1 MEFRM
6 HAGNRVERVG
16 VKSMRVCRIVVLVF
30 LAACVASC
38 GGNSTPV
45 GVTVT
50 PTTATVLLNTTQQ
63 FVDTVTGTSTSGVT
77 WFVCLP
83 ATSTGSGTKV
93 PPPIDCGMLTGFG
106 TVSSTGLYTAPS
118 TVPSPATFVV
128 AAESVV
134 NTTIYGIATVTIDSG
149 IRVSLYPTTA
159 TIGIGERY
167 LFTPTVTGTPNTA
180 LTWSVTSGTTTV
192 VGGNSTVGFI
202 CPNPDAPQPCPAG
215 TYVAPL
221 VSPGTVTITAT
232 SAADAS
238 QSGTASVTVTSGA
251 DPTLTS
257 ISPTMASEG
266 SVQQDVYLN
275 GTNFLSTSQV
285 LANGVAVPTIFI
297 SPTLLRATIPAAQLV
312 SPVACTPQAVPPQIP
327 ILVQRQNGDVSQF
340 KDLAIEPSRPAV
352 VASSPESTV
361 VSTANVGEILT
372 GGYFSPCTSAFFNA
386 QPAGYSLNGTTRVM
400 NMTIAAPGVP
410 GLYPIVVQNT
420 DVVPP
425 NPPISAV
432 NLAVEPVSFPSSPGA
447 GFGVGH
453 SPSAIAI
460 DPALNL
466 AVVANSADNTVSI
479 INLATNTQV
488 AGSPVAVGTDPTGVA
503 IDYELAAPLHHIAVV
518 VNSGDNSV
526 TAIDLVSLTTT
537 TLTLPNIAVPPA
549 VTPPPFA
556 IGINSLTHRALVA
569 LQSTNTAVVLDVA
582 TGSPTLVQT
591 IGGNLTTYGT
601 GVNPVVS
608 VDPRLNWAIVTP
620 GGSGSIN
627 IVDLGRD
634 AMLGDVARPPSVVAS
649 LSITSTVQGAG
660 VDAETHQVLLT
671 DPDNGNLLSYSMV
684 DNTVSSVPF
693 VLNGEPFSQLGFTSA
708 AINQLSN
715 VGIALN
721 ANGGTAVLVDMQN
734 NIVLQTVTGL
744 STPQAVAIDA
754 VSNQAYIVNQG
765 NNTVSILSLGTP
777 GQFRS
782 LQIVQSSP
790 SVAFV
795 ATPPAPLALTITGS
809 GFSAGT
815 PQVVLDNV
823 PLPSGDVTV
832 LSDRLLMATVPAS
845 MLTNPRR
852 YIVYVQSAGQW
863 SNVTELAILQ
873 AVPVGNTPVAVA
885 VDQVLDQ
892 AVVTNYADGTVSIIN
907 LLTGTPISPGSPVA
921 VGSNPEGVG
930 VLPRLGLAVVANN
943 GSNNAT
949 IIDERGV
956 DGVFN
961 APTTIPLCPSTCI
974 QATGV
979 GINADTAF
987 AAITN
992 PNTNAAPASSTVS
1005 FVSLPATGTAGTLG
1019 DSPPVDQ
1026 DPIAVAFDP
1035 TLDYAGV
1042 VTASQASS
1050 LDLLDAASISIIK
1063 AVTGFQLPTG
1073 IVFDPVNQ
1081 DFVLVDSVVNTVYI
1095 VDPTSFLST
1104 GVRVGINPT
1113 SLDYNFQ
1120 DSTLV
1125 TANASSNTLSV
1136 VSYVCPPIPGGPV
1149 ICAAPRA
1156 RDVLAVG
1163 GLLDPASVVVGPNS
1177 VAIDLRLNLA
1187 VLVDQSNNRILLV
1200 PLSH

>member
-1 MEFRM
+1 M
-6 HAGNRVERVG
+6 HAGNQVERVG
-16 VKSMRVCRIVVLVF
+16 VKSMRVCTIGVVLF
-30 LAACVASC
+30 LAAWVAGC

-45 GVTVT
+45 GVTVS
-50 PTTATVLLNTTQQ
+50 PTTATVILNTTQQ
-63 FVDTVTGTSTSGVT
+63 FSDTVTGTSTSAVT

-83 ATSTGSGTKV
+83 AATTTTSTTKV

-128 AAESVV
+128 AAQSVV
-134 NTTIYGIATVTIDSG
+134 DTNIYGIATVTIDSG
-149 IRVSLYPTTA
+149 IRVSLYPTNA
-159 TIGIGERY
+159 TIGVGESY

-215 TYVAPL
+215 TYIAPL
-221 VSPGTVTITAT
+221 ISPGTVTITAT
-232 SAADAS
+232 SAADPS
-238 QSGTASVTVTSGA
+238 KSGTASVTVESGA
-251 DPTLTS
+251 DPTLSS

-285 LANGVAVPTIFI
+285 FANGVAVPTIFI

-312 SPVACTPQAVPPQIP
+312 SPVACTPQTVPPQIP

-340 KDLAIEPSRPAV
+340 KDLTIDPSRPAV
-352 VASSPESTV
+352 VASSPQSAV
-361 VSTANVGEILT
+361 VSTASVGVILT

-386 QPAGYSLNGTTRVM
+386 QPVGFSLNGTRVM
-400 NMTIAAPGVP
+400 NMTIAAPSVP

-425 NPPISAV
+425 NPAISAV
-432 NLAVEPVSFPSSPGA
+432 NLAVEPASFPSSPGA
-447 GFGVGH
+447 SVGVGH

-479 INLATNTQV
+479 INLTTNTQV
-488 AGSPVAVGTDPTGVA
+488 PGSPVAVGTDPTGVA
-503 IDYELAAPLHHIAVV
+503 IDYELQAPLHHIAVV

-526 TAIDLVSLTTT
+526 TAIDLVNLTTT

-569 LQSTNTAVVLDVA
+569 LQSTNTAIVLDLSSGA
-582 TGSPTLVQT
+582 PTLVQT

-601 GVNPVVS
+601 GVNPVVA

-634 AMLGDVARPPSVVAS
+634 PMLGDVARPPSVVAS
-649 LSITSTVQGAG
+649 LLITSTVQGAG
-660 VDAETHQVLLT
+660 VNAETHQVLLT
-671 DPDNGNLLSYSMV
+671 DPDGGNLLSYSMV

-693 VLNGEPFSQLGFTSA
+693 LLDGEPFDQLGFTSA

-721 ANGGTAVLVDMQN
+721 ANAGSAVLVDMQN
-734 NIVLQTVTGL
+734 NIVLQTITGL
-744 STPQAVAIDA
+744 STPQAVAIDP
-754 VSNQAYIVNQG
+754 VSNQAFIVNEG
-765 NNTVSILSLGTP
+765 SNTVSVVSLGTP

-782 LQIVQSSP
+782 LQIVESSP
-790 SVAFV
+790 TVSFV
-795 ATPPAPLALTITGS
+795 ANPTEPLTLTITGV

-815 PQVVLDNV
+815 PQVVLDKT

-832 LSDRLLMATVPAS
+832 LSDRQLVAMIPAS

-873 AVPVGNTPVAVA
+873 AVAVGNTPVAVA
-885 VDQVLDQ
+885 VDQALDQ
-892 AVVTNYADGTVSIIN
+892 AVVTNYADNTVSIIN
-907 LLTGTPISPGSPVA
+907 LLTGAPISPGSPVS
-921 VGSNPEGVG
+921 VGSNPEGIG

-943 GSNNAT
+943 GSNNVT
-949 IIDERGV
+949 IVDERGV
-956 DGVFN
+956 AGVFN

-974 QATGV
+974 QPTGV

-992 PNTNAAPASSTVS
+992 TNASASPAPSTVS
-1005 FVSLPATGTAGTLG
+1005 FISLPDTGTTATLG
-1019 DSPPVDQ
+1019 DSPQVDQ

-1042 VTASQASS
+1042 VTASQSSS

-1063 AVTGFQLPTG
+1063 AITGFQLPTG

-1081 DFVLVDSVVNTVYI
+1081 DFLLVDSVVNDVYI
-1095 VDPTSFLST
+1095 VDPSSFLST

-1149 ICAAPRA
+1149 ICAAPQA

-1163 GLLDPASVVVGPNS
+1163 GLLNPASVVVGPNS